1 MYILCYTDKRGEK
14 IWEPVEG
21 EDAMNARVDE
31 LAQELCCDENDIMV
45 FHTDD
50 MYI

>member
-1 MYILCYTDKRGEK
+1 MYILCYTDKRGEN
-14 IWEPVEG
+14 IWETI
-21 EDAMNARVDE
+21 EDEYGMNTRVDE
-31 LAQELCCDENDIMV
+31 LAQELCCDVNDIMV